1 LALTLVYNC
10 LFMPFIILPLREI
23 SFFGT
28 GIMAIVSDYIL
39 ILFSIVPAG
48 LIVIIILIFLVK
60 KLISYLRWMKKRTN
74 T

>member
-1 LALTLVYNC
+1 MALTLVYNC

>member
-1 LALTLVYNC
+1 
-10 LFMPFIILPLREI
+10 MPFIILPLREI